1 MNLARQALATVVFN
15 AFTVIDLVLR
25 IAATTAALALG
36 FVLFVAAVTLGDR
49 TGNAGLAML
58 ALTVAGFVALG
69 LPVLAYQGADW
80 LLKHLDNVLRIA

>member
-1 MNLARQALATVVFN
+1 MTIARH
-15 AFTVIDLVLR
+15 AFPVIDLVLR

-49 TGNAGLAML
+49 TGSAGLAML
-58 ALTVAGFVALG
+58 ALTVAGLVALG

-80 LLKHLDNVLRIA
+80 LMKRIDHALRIA

>member
-1 MNLARQALATVVFN
+1 MNLARHALTTVVFN
-15 AFTVIDLVLR
+15 VFPMLDLVLR

-49 TGNAGLAML
+49 LESAGLAML
-58 ALTVAGFVALG
+58 MLTVAGFVALS

-80 LLKHLDNVLRIA
+80 LLKRLDNVLRIA

>member
-1 MNLARQALATVVFN
+1 MSIARQALANVAFN
-15 AFTVIDLVLR
+15 AFPVLDLVLR
-25 IAATTAALALG
+25 IAATTATLALG

-58 ALTVAGFVALG
+58 ALTVAGLVALG

-80 LLKHLDNVLRIA
+80 LLKRLDNVLRIA